1 VKPFL
6 LIFPHHQDCIIFD
19 EKETKEDRSVDNLP
33 AFDNDLFTDKS
44 TSKYNRGVLG
54 GK

>member
-1 VKPFL
+1 L

-19 EKETKEDRSVDNLP
+19 EKETKDRSVDNLP